1 MTPRL
6 MSAIVATV
14 GALVFAGVATAHS
27 DHQGAKGAKVYR
39 AKLVKTAAADTA
51 QLPDVTGKA
60 QLVDG
65 KKRNKISIH
74 VRGLTPGATYTWHI
88 HKAANATD
96 DPCAPSA
103 PVVDGTPYGD
113 WVYRALTAN
122 EAGNASAKA
131 KSIRPTAPW
140 SRAAC
145 SWRRPRS
152 RTPRT
157 ATRTSHC
164 RRAAT
169 RKGRGTGTGPARAR
183 TTRSSPTRAP
193 RRQRGG
199 RDRCQPPR
207 RSRPSPAV

>member
-27 DHQGAKGAKVYR
+27 DHQGSKGAKVYR
-39 AKLVKTAAADTA
+39 ATFA
-51 QLPDVTGKA
+51 TGKA

-96 DPCAPSA
+96 DPCAPPA

-113 WVYRALTAN
+113 WVYGALTAN
-122 EAGNASAKA
+122 AAGNASAKA
-131 KSIRPTAPW
+131 KSATFD
-140 SRAAC
+140 SRADPGPFYVDVHQADGTMVAC
-145 SWRRPRS
+145 GVLVAKAKKPHAKNSHANKDLQPRHD
-152 RTPRT
+152 TEG
-157 ATRTSHC
+157 
-164 RRAAT
+164 
-169 RKGRGTGTGPARAR
+169 KGHGHGP
-183 TTRSSPTRAP
+183 S
-193 RRQRGG
+193 QGQ
-199 RDRCQPPR
+199 DD
-207 RSRPSPAV
+207 